1 MAILTAGD
9 ADFYQFTLSEHAFQL
24 GDKGDGGT
32 FAADLKGVRHG
43 LAETAE
49 LGALGASEGSR
60 RHSSRHDT
68 CDGQGEDLKKR
79 VFSPASPVGS
89 FCPRGLVRN
98 ARDFERPALDG
109 VVRWKF
115 RPGMKLG
122 RKVNT
127 RVIQPIDLA
136 LMMENSPRP
145 YDTARATRGLPVGKC
160 PGR

>member
-68 CDGQGEDLKKR
+68 GDGQGEDLKKR

-98 ARDFERPALDG
+98 ARGFERPALDG

-127 RVIQPIDLA
+127 RVIQPIDFSI
-136 LMMENSPRP
+136 N
-145 YDTARATRGLPVGKC
+145 DGK
-160 PGR
+160 